1 MMSGKYAGH
10 ARQLDDRGTTAAGQ
24 RGDWWSQGAKKYS
37 SAHGTSTTGGPW
49 AESPG
54 QGVGGR
60 GEREV
65 SSGVSIKAA
74 NKVAP

>member
-1 MMSGKYAGH
+1 MSGKYAGH

-24 RGDWWSQGAKKYS
+24 RGDWWSQGAKTYGG
-37 SAHGTSTTGGPW
+37 AHGTMATGGPW
-49 AESPG
+49 KESTG
-54 QGVGGR
+54 QGGGGR

-65 SSGVSIKAA
+65 SSGVSIKGV